1 MQLPEVSKKNLAI
14 IFTLSVVG
22 VIFLGLAIAWFN
34 TGDIYT
40 GLHDYGM
47 AIIVMVVGVILIFID
62 KTTVKTIGTMLFV
75 SGLLFTL
82 MGARI

>member
-22 VIFLGLAIAWFN
+22 VIFLGLFIAWFN

-47 AIIVMVVGVILIFID
+47 AIIVMVIGVILIFVD
-62 KTTVKTIGTMLFV
+62 KATIKTIGTMLFV